1 MKRIIGLLLLLGC
14 VFSLVGCG
22 TSSVERI
29 EIFPDSL
36 SIVPGV
42 SVQLTVEGYN
52 EDGEQATEEQME
64 NLVLC
69 WEYRSDDNSF
79 TVDEDG
85 NLTAISEG
93 IGNVMVKSKDGKLNS
108 RAITVFVKE
117 NSK

>member
-1 MKRIIGLLLLLGC
+1 MKRLIGLLFLLVC
-14 VFSLVGCG
+14 SFSLVGCR
-22 TSSVERI
+22 TSSVTRI

-42 SVQLTVEGYN
+42 CVQLTVVGYT

-69 WEYRSDDNSF
+69 WEYGADDNSF

-85 NLTAISEG
+85 SLTAIAEG
-93 IGNVMVKSKDGKLNS
+93 AGNVMVKSEDGELTS
-108 RAITVFVKE
+108 RAIMVFVKE
-117 NSK
+117 NNN

>member
-1 MKRIIGLLLLLGC
+1 MNMKRTIGLLLLLGC

-22 TSSVERI
+22 TSSVARI

-42 SVQLTVEGYN
+42 SVQLTVEGYT
-52 EDGEQATEEQME
+52 EDGEQATEEQM
-64 NLVLC
+64 VLC

-79 TVDEDG
+79 TVDENG
-85 NLTAISEG
+85 YLTAISEG
-93 IGNVMVKSKDGKLNS
+93 DGNVMVKSEDGNLNS
-108 RAITVFVKE
+108 RPITVFVKG

>member
-14 VFSLVGCG
+14 VFSLIGCG
-22 TSSVERI
+22 TSSVARI
-29 EIFPDSL
+29 ELFPDSL

-42 SVQLTVEGYN
+42 SVQLTVKGYT

-93 IGNVMVKSKDGKLNS
+93 IGNVMVKSEDGKLNS